1 MRAGGSQELLPWA
14 SGHPSCP
21 WGGGRRHS
29 QPQGRG
35 NRWEDLGTK
44 KGGLCLNLKDS
55 SPQDM
60 HLPMCGCGGGPRAG
74 RELVTFAGEPL
85 HTGKATGTSRVCGGS
100 SRNRD
105 SVRLSIQAPV
115 TCSTPALSL
124 NGNLGRPS
132 GHPWRPP
139 GAHPGAPMVLPTPQ
153 CLQGPPGSPTQ
164 GPPWCYPSRSARRG
178 SPRQPP
184 GWRSTQPAGWLRVCS
199 PHSGHPGPSANRC
212 PWCCLQDRGHQVT
225 WLTCWAHTCTL
236 TLKGAASLLH
246 PARTQG
252 WAARSLEL
260 RGTSLSPRHTVPE
273 GPSRLPGPQSQA

>member
-1 MRAGGSQELLPWA
+1 
-14 SGHPSCP
+14 
-21 WGGGRRHS
+21 
-29 QPQGRG
+29 
-35 NRWEDLGTK
+35 
-44 KGGLCLNLKDS
+44 
-55 SPQDM
+55 M

-139 GAHPGAPMVLPTPQ
+139 GAHPGAPMVLPTLQ

-212 PWCCLQDRGHQVT
+212 PWCCLQGRGHQVT

-252 WAARSLEL
+252 WAARFLEL